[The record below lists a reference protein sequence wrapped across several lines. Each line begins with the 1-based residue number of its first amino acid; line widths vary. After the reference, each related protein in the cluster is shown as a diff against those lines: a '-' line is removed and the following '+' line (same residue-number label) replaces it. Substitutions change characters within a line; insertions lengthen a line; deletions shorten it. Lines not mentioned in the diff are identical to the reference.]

1 MAAISSNSLGIRKM
15 FYRNREQA
23 NFFGSTFEIA
33 ALRGCISGL
42 WNTTRVLYHAL
53 FLKNTLCSNWTAKIL
68 ALWQS
73 TACTFSMR
81 TRLKFTETLNV
92 ACWMAEELCCWLI
105 PPSIRNKATADNIHS
120 SVQPEPNLS
129 CILHMNFQRCFWLIL
144 SINDVPVLKQM
155 LFTFKNIYINSA
167 GGKALGL
174 GKYCS

>member
-42 WNTTRVLYHAL
+42 WNTTGVLYHAL

-81 TRLKFTETLNV
+81 TRLKFTETWNA

-120 SVQPEPNLS
+120 SVQPAPNPS
-129 CILHMNFQRCFWLIL
+129 CILHMRCFWLIL
-144 SINDVPVLKQM
+144 SINDVPVLKHKCC
-155 LFTFKNIYINSA
+155 LHLKIYI
-167 GGKALGL
+167 
-174 GKYCS
+174 